1 MKRKKSEKPNL
12 KNQTLNCL
20 FEPETRTWEQP
31 DLRGQTFGRLSV
43 EEPADRRNPQI
54 VIWRCVCECGRIVCI
69 SAPRLVNGYA
79 KSCGI
84 CGFERFIKNKKEARL
99 R

>member
-1 MKRKKSEKPNL
+1 MKRKKSEKPHL

-43 EEPADRRNPQI
+43 KEPADRRNPQI
-54 VIWRCVCECGRIVCI
+54 VIWWCVTSLLPTLSKNRGLERKQIAYFAQ
-69 SAPRLVNGYA
+69 SNLVN
-79 KSCGI
+79 
-84 CGFERFIKNKKEARL
+84 KNHCRRNKT
-99 R
+99 